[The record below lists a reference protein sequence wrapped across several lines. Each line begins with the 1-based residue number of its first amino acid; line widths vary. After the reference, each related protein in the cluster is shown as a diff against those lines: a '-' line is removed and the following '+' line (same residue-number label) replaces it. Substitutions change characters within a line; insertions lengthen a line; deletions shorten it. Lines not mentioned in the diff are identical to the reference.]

1 MSVVLRGCWD
11 WWWFSHGGLDD
22 KIILGKCE
30 NEKDKH

>member
-1 MSVVLRGCWD
+1 VVVGIGGG
-11 WWWFSHGGLDD
+11 FSHGGLDD